1 MDMLRQAIQKLE
13 NKRERTPAEQLQL
26 RQLRDDL
33 FWVEFD
39 QSVRAMPNAGVGLV
53 LDRAMDGTLHIIE
66 VVPGGAGTLRRP
78 SCRSRET
85 RLLPPAAA
93 CLKPAH

>member
-1 MDMLRQAIQKLE
+1 MTA
-13 NKRERTPAEQLQL
+13 A
-26 RQLRDDL
+26 
-33 FWVEFD
+33 
-39 QSVRAMPNAGVGLV
+39 AGVGLV
-53 LDRAMDGTLHIIE
+53 LDRAIDGTLHIIE

-93 CLKPAH
+93 SLKPAH